1 MNNIL
6 LFEDFLEEMSLSD
19 DIQKRIKQ
27 WMADNESEF
36 DFKDDSSFEENA
48 DTVVDDC
55 MTDLNINKSLKSDV
69 KDFMQNQMDLS
80 DGISVIMA
88 PEKELN
94 LNPIDQVQRFQ
105 Y

>member
-6 LFEDFLEEMSLSD
+6 LFEDFLQELSLSD
-19 DIQKRIKQ
+19 DIQKRIKE
-27 WMADNESEF
+27 WMSNNESEF
-36 DFKDDSSFEENA
+36 DFKDDSDFEQNY
-48 DTVVDDC
+48 DTIVDDC
-55 MTDLNINKSLKSDV
+55 MTDLNISKDLRDDV
-69 KDFMQNQMDLS
+69 KDFMQGQMDLS

-88 PEKELN
+88 PETELN

>member
-1 MNNIL
+1 MKNIL

-27 WMADNESEF
+27 WMTDNESEF

>member
-1 MNNIL
+1 MKNIL

-19 DIQKRIKQ
+19 DIQKRIKE
-27 WMADNESEF
+27 WMANNESEF
-36 DFKDDSSFEENA
+36 DFKDDSDFEKNY
-48 DTVVDDC
+48 DTIVDDC
-55 MTDLNINKSLKSDV
+55 MTDLSISKDLRDDV
-69 KDFMQNQMDLS
+69 KDFMQGQMDLS
-80 DGISVIMA
+80 DGISVIMN

>member
-1 MNNIL
+1 
-6 LFEDFLEEMSLSD
+6 
-19 DIQKRIKQ
+19 
-27 WMADNESEF
+27 
-36 DFKDDSSFEENA
+36 
-48 DTVVDDC
+48 

-80 DGISVIMA
+80 DGISVIMS

>member
-1 MNNIL
+1 MKNIL

-19 DIQKRIKQ
+19 DIQKRIKE
-27 WMADNESEF
+27 WMANNESEF
-36 DFKDDSSFEENA
+36 DFKDDSDFEQNY
-48 DTVVDDC
+48 DTIVDDC
-55 MTDLNINKSLKSDV
+55 MTDLSISKDLRDDV
-69 KDFMQNQMDLS
+69 KDFMQGQMDLS
-80 DGISVIMA
+80 DGISVIMS

>member
-1 MNNIL
+1 MKNIL

-36 DFKDDSSFEENA
+36 DFKDDSNFEENA

-80 DGISVIMA
+80 DGISVIMN

>member
-6 LFEDFLEEMSLSD
+6 LFEDFLQELSLSD
-19 DIQKRIKQ
+19 DIQRRIKE
-27 WMADNESEF
+27 WMANNESEF
-36 DFKDDSSFEENA
+36 DFKDDSDFEQNY
-48 DTVVDDC
+48 DTIVDDC
-55 MTDLNINKSLKSDV
+55 MTELNINKDLRDDV
-69 KDFMQNQMDLS
+69 KDFMQGQMDLS

-88 PEKELN
+88 PEKEIN

>member
-1 MNNIL
+1 MKNIL

-80 DGISVIMA
+80 DGISVIMS
-88 PEKELN
+88 PGKELN

>member
-1 MNNIL
+1 MKNII
-6 LFEDFLEEMSLSD
+6 LFEDFIQEMSLSQD
-19 DIQKRIKQ
+19 MIKRIKE
-27 WMADNESEF
+27 WMANNES
-36 DFKDDSSFEENA
+36 DFNFTDDSNFEKNV

-55 MTDLNINKSLKSDV
+55 MTDLNIDKSLKSDV

-80 DGISVIMA
+80 DDVSVIMA
-88 PEKELN
+88 PQKELN

>member
-6 LFEDFLEEMSLSD
+6 LFEDFLQELSLSD
-19 DIQKRIKQ
+19 DIQKRIKE
-27 WMADNESEF
+27 WMANNESEF

-80 DGISVIMA
+80 DGISVIMS

>member
-1 MNNIL
+1 MKNIL

-19 DIQKRIKQ
+19 DIQKRVKE
-27 WMADNESEF
+27 WMANNESEF
-36 DFKDDSSFEENA
+36 DFKDDSDFEQNY
-48 DTVVDDC
+48 DTIVDDC

-80 DGISVIMA
+80 DGISVIMD
-88 PEKELN
+88 PQKELN
-94 LNPIDQVQRFQ
+94 LNSIDQVQRFQ

>member
-6 LFEDFLEEMSLSD
+6 LFEDFLQELSLSD
-19 DIQKRIKQ
+19 DIQKRIKE
-27 WMADNESEF
+27 WMANNESEF
-36 DFKDDSSFEENA
+36 NFRDDSDFEQNY
-48 DTVVDDC
+48 DTTVDDC
-55 MTDLNINKSLKSDV
+55 MTDLNISKDLRDDV
-69 KDFMQNQMDLS
+69 KDFMQGQMDLS

>member
-1 MNNIL
+1 MKNII
-6 LFEDFLEEMSLSD
+6 LFEDFIQEMSLTQD
-19 DIQKRIKQ
+19 MIKRIKE
-27 WMADNESEF
+27 WMANNES
-36 DFKDDSSFEENA
+36 DFNFTDDSNFEKNV

-55 MTDLNINKSLKSDV
+55 MTDLNIDKSLKSDV

-80 DGISVIMA
+80 DDVSVIMA
-88 PEKELN
+88 PQKELN

>member
-1 MNNIL
+1 
-6 LFEDFLEEMSLSD
+6 
-19 DIQKRIKQ
+19 
-27 WMADNESEF
+27 
-36 DFKDDSSFEENA
+36 
-48 DTVVDDC
+48 
-55 MTDLNINKSLKSDV
+55 MTDLNISKDLRDDV
-69 KDFMQNQMDLS
+69 KDFMQGQMDLS

>member
-1 MNNIL
+1 MKNIL

-19 DIQKRIKQ
+19 DIQKRIKE
-27 WMADNESEF
+27 WMANNESEF
-36 DFKDDSSFEENA
+36 DFKDDSDFEQNY
-48 DTVVDDC
+48 DTIVDDC

-80 DGISVIMA
+80 DGISVIMD
-88 PEKELN
+88 PQKELN

>member
-1 MNNIL
+1 MKNIL
-6 LFEDFLEEMSLSD
+6 LFEDFLQELSLSD
-19 DIQKRIKQ
+19 DIQKRIKE
-27 WMADNESEF
+27 WMANNESEF
-36 DFKDDSSFEENA
+36 DFKDDSDFEQNY
-48 DTVVDDC
+48 DTIVDDC
-55 MTDLNINKSLKSDV
+55 MTDLSISKDLKDDV
-69 KDFMQNQMDLS
+69 KDFMQGQMDLS

>member
-80 DGISVIMA
+80 DGISVIMS

>member
-19 DIQKRIKQ
+19 DTQKRIKQ

-80 DGISVIMA
+80 DGISVIMS

>member
-1 MNNIL
+1 MKNIL

-19 DIQKRIKQ
+19 DIQKRIKE
-27 WMADNESEF
+27 WMANNESEF
-36 DFKDDSSFEENA
+36 DFKDDSDFEQNY
-48 DTVVDDC
+48 DTIVDDC

-80 DGISVIMA
+80 DGISVIMD
-88 PEKELN
+88 PQKELN
-94 LNPIDQVQRFQ
+94 LNSIDQVQRFQ

>member
-27 WMADNESEF
+27 WMTDNESEF

>member
-1 MNNIL
+1 MKNIL
-6 LFEDFLEEMSLSD
+6 LFEDFLEETSLSD
-19 DIQKRIKQ
+19 DIQKRIKE
-27 WMADNESEF
+27 WMANNESEF

-80 DGISVIMA
+80 DGISVIMS

>member
-1 MNNIL
+1 MKNIL

-80 DGISVIMA
+80 DGISVIMS